1 MAGVIFAPLA
11 AGTFISTAIL
21 APFIPSLLLF
31 GMPLILSFST
41 VFFLWL
47 NSLNFW
53 FSSKEFIYQPWW
65 NISLAILSILGIIP
79 SFILVLPG
87 FIGTII
93 TLPLLPIFYGLEI
106 LSVVAFIYYIIYD
119 PNMKILTP
127 IIYWLY
133 CVFG

>member
-1 MAGVIFAPLA
+1 MAGIFIVPIA
-11 AGTFISTAIL
+11 ASIFIGAAIMG
-21 APFIPSLLLF
+21 PFTPSVTLF
-31 GMPLILSFST
+31 GMPLLLSFSA
-41 VFFLWL
+41 VFNLNISWL
-47 NSLNFW
+47 NYW
-53 FSSKEFIYQPWW
+53 YSSAKLTTLPWW
-65 NISLAILSILGIIP
+65 NILYAILSMLGIIP

>member
-1 MAGVIFAPLA
+1 MAGIIYAPIA
-11 AGTFISTAIL
+11 AGVFIGIGIL
-21 APFIPSLLLF
+21 APFIPSLSLF
-31 GMPLILSFST
+31 GMPLILSFSA
-41 VFFLWL
+41 VFNLNINWL
-47 NSLNFW
+47 NW
-53 FSSKEFIYQPWW
+53 WYSSAKLTTLPWW
-65 NISLAILSILGIIP
+65 NILYAILSILGIIP

-127 IIYWLY
+127 IIHWLY

>member
-1 MAGVIFAPLA
+1 MAGIIYAPIA
-11 AGTFISTAIL
+11 AGVFIGIGIL
-21 APFIPSLLLF
+21 APFIPSLSLF
-31 GMPLILSFST
+31 GMPLILSFSA
-41 VFFLWL
+41 VFNLNIDWL
-47 NSLNFW
+47 NW
-53 FSSKEFIYQPWW
+53 WYSSAKLTTLPWW
-65 NISLAILSILGIIP
+65 NILYAILSILGIIP

-93 TLPLLPIFYGLEI
+93 TLPLTPILYGLEI

-127 IIYWLY
+127 IFYWLY